1 MTGLSARRL
10 VTALAATS
18 ASALAF
24 MLPGAAT
31 ASAEVQIKGQGS
43 TLQEFAQNET
53 FIPRFNAK
61 HEGEVLKYTGTGSG
75 AGLEAW
81 GNGGHKA
88 EFNTWEYVGTDQPP
102 NASQKTAIE
111 KAAGGATVLSIPTL
125 QAAVA
130 LIIHLPSGCT
140 SVHSRAKK
148 ETGRLALN
156 DATVEG
162 IFKHTITKWSE
173 IKDEGDE
180 LLPAGCEGT
189 AAITRV
195 VRKEGSGTTAI
206 MKKFLY
212 QINDEKVDGEKTWNN
227 LAEEN
232 KNLNWPAETENL
244 VRGEG
249 SPGIVTTVAAEA
261 GSIGYVNLAN
271 AYQGAFGKTGGVDG
285 WAVVENKAG
294 KKPTYANPEK
304 PGGKIAKSHPKAYK
318 EGTSNC
324 AGTIYVNGVGAAFP
338 PKTTEEAWNEVS
350 STTTEPNYPIC
361 GFTYDLSLKGFSSIE
376 PSLQPTE
383 EQVNVIK
390 KYFTFMINEGAAL
403 FHENTDY
410 EGLPTNSNPE
420 KSVFAIAK
428 AGVEKIAE

>member
-1 MTGLSARRL
+1 MTGLTARRL
-10 VTALAATS
+10 VTAFAATS

-43 TLQEFAQNET
+43 TLQEFAQQKT
-53 FIPRFNAK
+53 FIPHFNAK
-61 HEGEVLKYTGTGSG
+61 HEGEITEYHGTGSG

-81 GNGGHKA
+81 GNNGHKA

-102 NASQKTAIE
+102 NPTQKKAIE
-111 KAAGGATVLSIPTL
+111 TAAGGATVLSIPTL

-130 LIIHLPSGCT
+130 IIIHLPSGCT
-140 SVHSRAKK
+140 SVKSSAKK
-148 ETGRLALN
+148 QTTRLALN
-156 DATVEG
+156 DSTLEG

-173 IKDEGDE
+173 IKDEGDA
-180 LLPAGCEGT
+180 LLPTGCEGT
-189 AAITRV
+189 TPITRV

-206 MKKFLY
+206 TKKFLY

-249 SPGIVTTVAAEA
+249 SPGIVTTVAADA

-271 AYQGAFGKTGGVDG
+271 AYEGGFGGAGIDS

-294 KKPTYANPEK
+294 RKPTYANPEL
-304 PGGKIAKSHPKAYK
+304 PGPKIAKSHPKAYK

-324 AGTIYVNGVGAAFP
+324 AGTLYVNGVGSAFP
-338 PKTTEEAWNEVS
+338 PKSTEEAWNEVS
-350 STTTEPNYPIC
+350 STTTETNYPLC
-361 GFTYDLSLKGFSSIE
+361 GFTYDLSLKGFSLIE
-376 PSLQPTE
+376 EALQPTE
-383 EQVNVIK
+383 AQVNVIK
-390 KYFTFMINEGAAL
+390 KYFTFMINEGPTL
-403 FHENTDY
+403 FKEATDY

-420 KSVFAIAK
+420 KSVFDIAK
-428 AGVEKIAE
+428 AGTEKIGE

>member
-1 MTGLSARRL
+1 MTGLSTRRL

-31 ASAEVQIKGQGS
+31 ASAETQIKGQGS
-43 TLQEFAQNET
+43 TLQEFAQQKT
-53 FIPRFNAK
+53 FIPNFNAK
-61 HEGEVLKYTGTGSG
+61 HEGEVLPYTGTGSG

-102 NASQKTAIE
+102 NAAQKLAIE
-111 KAAGGATVLSIPTL
+111 NAAGHATVLSIPTL

-130 LIIHLPSGCT
+130 FIIHLPTGCT
-140 SVHSRAKK
+140 AISSKAKK
-148 ETGRLALN
+148 ETTRLALN
-156 DATVEG
+156 DSTLEG

-173 IKDEGDE
+173 IKDDGDA
-180 LLPAGCEGT
+180 LLPAGCAGT
-189 AAITRV
+189 APITRV

-206 MKKFLY
+206 TKKFLY
-212 QINDEKVDGEKTWNN
+212 QVNDGAVDGTKTWNN

-244 VRGEG
+244 LKGEG

-271 AYQGAFGKTGGVDG
+271 AYEGGFGKTGVDS
-285 WAVVENKAG
+285 WAVVENKGG
-294 KKPTYANPEK
+294 KKPTYASPEL
-304 PGGKIAKSHPKAYK
+304 PGAKIKKSKPKAYAK
-318 EGTSNC
+318 GTSNC
-324 AGTIYVNGVGAAFP
+324 AGTVYVNGVGAPFP
-338 PKTTEEAWNEVS
+338 PKSTEEAWNEVS
-350 STTTEPNYPIC
+350 STTTEPHYAVC
-361 GFTYDLSLKGFSSIE
+361 GFTYDLSLKGFSDIE

-383 EQVNVIK
+383 EQVSVIK
-390 KYFTFMINEGAAL
+390 KYFTFMIAEGTTL
-403 FHENTDY
+403 FHAGTDY
-410 EGLPTNSNPE
+410 EGLPTNANPE
-420 KSVFAIAK
+420 KSVFDIAK
-428 AGVEKIAE
+428 AGVEKISE